1 MGPGRSVPRV
11 RAVIAWTGWAALLG
25 LAGALLGDAA
35 YALLPGG
42 SNWRER
48 RLARRILRAVGD

>member
-11 RAVIAWTGWAALLG
+11 RAVIAWAGWAALLG
-25 LAGALLGDAA
+25 LVAAALPDAA
-35 YALLPGG
+35 SVLMPGG
-42 SNWRER
+42 SDWRER